1 MLKTHRGRGRVQSY
15 DLEEPS
21 GPLHTLG
28 KELARLWGWAG
39 SRLVQAR
46 IETEWDPEDFLAGA
60 EGAFCTL
67 VPLLGEPG
75 EDFEGMAPRRIRD
88 VLTSTREEY
97 AEAGLS
103 MSLEVE
109 EVRERFISNVGLVQ
123 PEALAWLEGAD
134 RGERPEG
141 ADGALPSAAEG
152 LAGAFRGGGG
162 GGGAGGGGQG
172 GRAGSG
178 EEPWLAVHVRFDATV
193 RTVLTD
199 GDGVVVSDSRDARGQ
214 TWKFAKGPLPADLP
228 ARSIDR
234 PWQVIGID

>member
-1 MLKTHRGRGRVQSY
+1 GGGGGGSDEGGEREEGDSSEFVEMLKTHRGRGRVQSY

-152 LAGAFRGGGG
+152 LAG
-162 GGGAGGGGQG
+162 
-172 GRAGSG
+172 
-178 EEPWLAVHVRFDATV
+178 
-193 RTVLTD
+193 
-199 GDGVVVSDSRDARGQ
+199 
-214 TWKFAKGPLPADLP
+214 
-228 ARSIDR
+228 
-234 PWQVIGID
+234 

>member
-1 MLKTHRGRGRVQSY
+1 MLKTHRGRGRVESY

-67 VPLLGEPG
+67 VPLLGDTG
-75 EDFEGMAPRRIRD
+75 EDFEGMAPRRIREI
-88 VLTSTREEY
+88 LTSTREEY
-97 AEAGLS
+97 AEAGLR
-103 MSLEVE
+103 MALEVE
-109 EVRERFISNVGLVQ
+109 EVRGRFISNVGLVQ
-123 PEALAWLEGAD
+123 PEAVAWLEGAD
-134 RGERPEG
+134 GGERPEG

-152 LAGAFRGGGG
+152 LAGAFRGKGGEAEAETEM
-162 GGGAGGGGQG
+162 GAG
-172 GRAGSG
+172 ASG